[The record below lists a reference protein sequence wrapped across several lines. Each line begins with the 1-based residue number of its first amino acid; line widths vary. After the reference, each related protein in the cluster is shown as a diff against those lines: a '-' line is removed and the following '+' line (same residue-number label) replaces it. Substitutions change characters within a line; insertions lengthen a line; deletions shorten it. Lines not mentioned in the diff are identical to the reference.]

1 MDAKHFLTIARGPLS
16 DAITTNNPMIV
27 DDDKKKM
34 EARINNN
41 EIIMQPLQRCHVV
54 FKSLEELI
62 FKEKEKKE
70 EENDDSLNAFYRQL
84 DGIHL

>member
-1 MDAKHFLTIARGPLS
+1 
-16 DAITTNNPMIV
+16 MIV

-70 EENDDSLNAFYRQL
+70 GKEEKDDSLNAFYRQL